1 MYGINPYAP
10 VNPAM
15 AGVTQQ
21 RLANYQSQMPQM
33 STYQPQQF
41 VPQPPYA
48 FDDER
53 TYSSQ
58 LRRSKGCSN

>member
-41 VPQPPYA
+41 VPQPPC
-48 FDDER
+48 
-53 TYSSQ
+53 
-58 LRRSKGCSN
+58 L